1 MRMVGTRPMFTILI
15 FLLLNNLFGVVQD
28 VGNQDHHLGV
38 VKAVDHDL
46 ALSVLLD
53 QVILAE

>member
-1 MRMVGTRPMFTILI
+1 MFTILI

-46 ALSVLLD
+46 ALSALLD